1 MSRLLAAVMVLSV
14 GGLCTGCVSGDL
26 DIKTGRAWTPERYH
40 EEVVD
45 VKQDTDRLEENIRAL
60 ENREI

>member
-1 MSRLLAAVMVLSV
+1 MFRLLTVVLLLTL

-40 EEVVD
+40 DEVMD
-45 VKQDTDRLEENIRAL
+45 VKQDTDRLEENIRAF